1 MRSFPRIGLS
11 AALVVFAGMLGAC
24 SSSSNNVAP
33 TSVRLVNATTA
44 AATSP
49 VLDLS
54 LSGTPAVTGIT
65 VGSASGYTSQNPSTY
80 AASVTDETGTLSSGT
95 PLTVNLGTGES
106 YTIVAYTLGTT
117 VAMGYLTDNLG
128 IPSSGQST
136 VGFANFSTDAGPLDI
151 YVLAQNTASVPAGV
165 QPVFGGVTGQSLPVT
180 EPAGNYTIIATKPN
194 SPTDIRFINESVSLA
209 GGQAEV
215 MAFTPT
221 SGGGLV
227 NGMLIVQGGGA
238 TTMAM
243 NYARVRIA
251 AELPTVGTQ
260 VAATVGTTA
269 VATSNAPYVG
279 PYTLVPAG
287 VAVGNVTSGG
297 AQVTSPSTTPLTAGD
312 DYTLVVY
319 GSTPTASLLQDD
331 NQYPGNGA
339 ASIRLV
345 NVAAGSGTV
354 SLYVNSAV
362 VSLATYSATAAA
374 ASAYAGITPS
384 SSVPISL
391 GGGSGTISFLSGA
404 TTATFVSGSVYSV
417 FVYNATGTGAILTG
431 DR

>member
-44 AATSP
+44 GATSP

-54 LSGTPAVTGIT
+54 LSGAPAVTAVA
-65 VGSASGYTSQNPSTY
+65 VGSASGYVSQNPSTY

-136 VGFANFSTDAGPLDI
+136 VAFANFSTDAGPLDV
-151 YVLAQNTASVPAGV
+151 YVLPQNTASVPAGV
-165 QPVFGGVTGQSLPVT
+165 NPVFGSVTGQSLPVT
-180 EPAGNYTIIATKPN
+180 EPAGVYTIIATKPN
-194 SPTDIRFINESVSLA
+194 SPTDVRFINESVSLT

-227 NGMLIVQGGGA
+227 NGMLIVQGGNP

-243 NYARVRIA
+243 AYARVRIA
-251 AELPTVGTQ
+251 AEMPTASTQ
-260 VAATVGTTA
+260 VTAAVGTTSVTA
-269 VATSNAPYVG
+269 SNAPYVG

-287 VAVGNVTSGG
+287 G
-297 AQVTSPSTTPLTAGD
+297 PLTSVAAGGTAVTPPTTTLIAGN

-319 GSTPTASLLQDD
+319 GSTPTAALFADD
-331 NQYPGNGA
+331 NQYPGNGVATIRVVNA
-339 ASIRLV
+339 APTSGQV
-345 NVAAGSGTV
+345 NLYLNSAFTV
-354 SLYVNSAV
+354 S
-362 VSLATYSATAAA
+362 ATYATAAA
-374 ASAYAGITPS
+374 ASAYVGIAPS
-384 SSVPISL
+384 TSEPISL
-391 GGGSGTISFLSGA
+391 VGSTAISLPSS
-404 TTATFVSGSVYSV
+404 TANFVAGSVYSV
-417 FVYNATGTGAILTG
+417 FVYETGSGTAGFLVE

>member
-1 MRSFPRIGLS
+1 MRSFSQIGLS

-24 SSSSNNVAP
+24 SSSGSSVAP

-65 VGSASGYTSQNPSTY
+65 VGSASAYVSQNPSTY
-80 AASVTDETGTLSSGT
+80 AASVTDETNTLSSGT

-128 IPSSGQST
+128 IPSAGQST
-136 VGFANFSTDAGPLDI
+136 VGFANFSVDAGPLDV
-151 YVLAQNTASVPAGV
+151 YVLPQNTASVPAGV

-194 SPTDIRFINESVSLA
+194 NPADIRFINESVNLA

-215 MAFTPT
+215 VAFTPT

-227 NGMLIVQGGGA
+227 NGMLIVQGGTA
-238 TTMAM
+238 TSMAM

-251 AELPTVGTQ
+251 AELPTANTP

-269 VATSNAPYVG
+269 VVASNAPYVG
-279 PYTLVPAG
+279 PYSLVPAG
-287 VAVGNVTSGG
+287 GPLTSITVATNTTVT
-297 AQVTSPSTTPLTAGD
+297 PPTTTLTAGS

-319 GSTPTASLLQDD
+319 GSTPTAALFADD
-331 NQYPGNGA
+331 NGYPGNSVANIRVVNA
-339 ASIRLV
+339 APS
-345 NVAAGSGTV
+345 SGTV
-354 SLYVNSAV
+354 NLYLNATFTTS
-362 VSLATYSATAAA
+362 ATYATTAAA
-374 ASAYAGITPS
+374 SSYVGITPS
-384 SSVPISL
+384 TSESISL
-391 GGGSGTISFLSGA
+391 VGSTVISLPSS
-404 TTATFVSGSVYSV
+404 TTNFVAGSVYSV
-417 FVYNATGTGAILTG
+417 FVYETGSGTAGFLVE